1 MPARPC
7 SITSHDH
14 EVLIQR
20 TKVGQDNAS
29 PAGNGIAAQAL
40 QRLAVLSGN
49 TKYADA
55 AERCLKLFLPA
66 LEQAGSYHTSLCT
79 ALAEHLQ
86 PANLLVLNGK
96 SNDLLSWQDAL
107 RGLYLPDVMIFCA
120 PQIDTDLPEVLRKP
134 VSQTTT
140 AWLCQGT
147 QCLPP
152 IILLS
157 ELLDTLKVS
166 NSA

>member
-40 QRLAVLSGN
+40 QRLAVLSGH

-86 PANLLVLNGK
+86 PVNLLVLNGHE
-96 SNDLLSWQDAL
+96 LLSWQDAL
-107 RGLYLPDVMIFCA
+107 RKLYLPDVVIFCA
-120 PQIDTDLPEVLRKP
+120 PQIGADLPEVLRKP

-152 IILLS
+152 IILLE
-157 ELLDTLKVS
+157 ELLEVLKVS